1 VHKTFRFV
9 TLDAEH
15 FDFRGCPVLFTPLIE
30 MMPIML
36 VLLMSAAPVA
46 LPVMFTLKSLSLWAR
61 CWAGEPAIAG
71 SCVLTQADMLSVAS

>member
-30 MMPIML
+30 MIPIML

-46 LPVMFTLKSLSLWAR
+46 LPVMFTLNMVSDANQIPQPTGLPSGMVTTWDLS
-61 CWAGEPAIAG
+61 
-71 SCVLTQADMLSVAS
+71 T